1 MAATDSQIALTMT
14 FTLRPPFKTHFLL
27 LKDYVADVRI
37 PARDGMLTT
46 IIAKNIPLSP
56 ALEQLKRF
64 LMMSKTQFTGAYD
77 QAVQEFFSAHPEQRP
92 VLPIDLLQVMLNTL
106 SAQGLSDQ
114 QLMHIMKDVL
124 NGYKPMTSTDR
135 HHSEF

>member
-37 PARDGMLTT
+37 PARDRMLTT

-56 ALEQLKRF
+56 ALEQLKTIFDDVQNPVYWR
-64 LMMSKTQFTGAYD
+64 LHD
-77 QAVQEFFSAHPEQRP
+77 QKIRSGPSTPLTAATFCWARSASLC
-92 VLPIDLLQVMLNTL
+92 VSLPSRVPTKAGWLNTC
-106 SAQGLSDQ
+106 
-114 QLMHIMKDVL
+114 
-124 NGYKPMTSTDR
+124 
-135 HHSEF
+135 

>member
-56 ALEQLKRF
+56 ALEQLKTIF
-64 LMMSKTQFTGAYD
+64 D
-77 QAVQEFFSAHPEQRP
+77 DVQNPEIGRAH
-92 VLPIDLLQVMLNTL
+92 V
-106 SAQGLSDQ
+106 
-114 QLMHIMKDVL
+114 
-124 NGYKPMTSTDR
+124 
-135 HHSEF
+135 

>member
-56 ALEQLKRF
+56 ALEQL
-64 LMMSKTQFTGAYD
+64 
-77 QAVQEFFSAHPEQRP
+77 
-92 VLPIDLLQVMLNTL
+92 L
-106 SAQGLSDQ
+106 SLI
-114 QLMHIMKDVL
+114 HI
-124 NGYKPMTSTDR
+124 
-135 HHSEF
+135 